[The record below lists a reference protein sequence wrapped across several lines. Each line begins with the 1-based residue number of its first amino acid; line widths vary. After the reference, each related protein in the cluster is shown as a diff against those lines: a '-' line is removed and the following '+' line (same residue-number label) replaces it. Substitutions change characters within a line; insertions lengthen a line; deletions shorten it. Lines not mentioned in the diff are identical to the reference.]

1 MKALFSL
8 NQRFAR
14 LFLACVCYFLAFHST
29 MQAQNITLDGYVFEE
44 NNRGFLNEAHL
55 MVLDFAGA
63 VVGSDTTD
71 MDGHFSINVPFGRDY
86 IILSEKRVFKTKYDT
101 INSANAKMGEKVFV
115 KIELERQPGYLFEVT
130 LAEKR
135 TDMSVP
141 ADAISGARVEI
152 YNNTKKQTVF
162 SIDSTKNPVFSYT
175 FEQGNHYTILAR
187 KKGYF
192 NKRMEAHVN
201 IDGCILCFEGV
212 GTVTP
217 GVVDN
222 ISLAKNNQLGTLLSN
237 VELERIDP
245 TRILI
250 VNNIYYDVASSN
262 LRADAKK
269 ELDKLANV
277 LKINPHIVVEIG
289 SHTDSRGSA
298 EANMALSNARAQAAV
313 DYLITKGNL
322 KSNRIKAKGYGE
334 TLLANGCRDGVPCSD
349 AQHEQNRRTELKIVG
364 VTNDPFADISLAE
377 IIHAEE
383 LEKFV
388 ASGGGFSDE
397 VYVAPQSIA
406 PTNPTP
412 KEEVKEVAKVTK
424 IEPKPTPKTVEK
436 ITTEAQPTFKVLE
449 VEKAPLSTEP
459 IKSKIEKPN
468 LAAKAT
474 STKPYPKLDGKAVD
488 KSLEKTAAKEA
499 EAKAIAAKEKATKE
513 AEAKVVAAKEKAAKE
528 AEAAREKAAEA
539 KAITKPTA
547 ITPELPKV
555 DEQAVVAAP
564 QTVTQNVD
572 LASKGNVKPNG
583 IMKID
588 LQPIPADFSGYS
600 VELIT
605 LPNVVPKDSPIL
617 QGIAEQISSN
627 IFIEKRV
634 EGVAYTAGSF
644 ETWGEVQD
652 FQAKAAQKYPKAKV
666 VEYFK
671 GKRIE

>member
-71 MDGHFSINVPFGRDY
+71 MDGHFSIDVPFGRDY
-86 IILSEKRVFKTKYDT
+86 IVLSEKRVFKTRYDT
-101 INSANAKMGEKVFV
+101 INSANTKIGEKVFV

-162 SIDSTKNPVFSYT
+162 SIDSTQNPVFSYT

-289 SHTDSRGSA
+289 SHTDSRGSE

-313 DYLITKGNL
+313 DYVIAKGNL

-397 VYVAPQSIA
+397 VYVAPQATAS
-406 PTNPTP
+406 TNPTP

-436 ITTEAQPTFKVLE
+436 VTAEAQPTFKVLE

-459 IKSKIEKPN
+459 IKGKIEKPN
-468 LAAKAT
+468 LAVKT
-474 STKPYPKLDGKAVD
+474 PTTKPYPKADAKIAD
-488 KSLEKTAAKEA
+488 KTLEKAAK
-499 EAKAIAAKEKATKE
+499 I
-513 AEAKVVAAKEKAAKE
+513 KEKAAKV
-528 AEAAREKAAEA
+528 AESKTTV
-539 KAITKPTA
+539 K
-547 ITPELPKV
+547 PELTMQPPQATNVAIAPEPQKV
-555 DEQAVVAAP
+555 IEQVATATP
-564 QTVTQNVD
+564 SVPTPTTAEQIAKVALPNTEKPNAD

-583 IMKID
+583 IMKIA
-588 LQPIPADFSGYS
+588 LQPIPADYSGYS
-600 VELIT
+600 VELLT
-605 LPNVVPKDSPIL
+605 MPNEVSKDSPIL
-617 QGIAEQISSN
+617 QGIAEQVSSN
-627 IFIEKRV
+627 IFIEKRAN
-634 EGVAYTAGSF
+634 GVAYTAGNF

-652 FQAKAAQKYPKAKV
+652 FQAKAAQKYPTAKV